1 MMELLSPAGGLDS
14 LIAAVQTG
22 ADAVYMGFGA
32 FNARRSAKN
41 FTDEEFASAVAYC
54 HLRGVR
60 VFLTLNTLLTDRELE
75 QAAES
80 LRKASDMGVDAIL
93 VQDWGLLTLAREIVP
108 DVPLHASTQMSLFTL
123 GGANEA
129 AALGLERVVLARE
142 LACDEIREI
151 CAGCPAQIEVF
162 AHGALCMCYSG
173 QCEMSAVVG
182 ERSGNRGACAQPCR
196 LPYGVNGPC
205 RGGHP
210 LSLKDANLSAYLAE
224 MEAMGV
230 ACLKLEGRMK
240 RPEYVAVVTGIYRR
254 LLDEKRQPTAEESRR
269 LEQAFS
275 RSGFTDG
282 YWLGKKGPQM
292 FGTRPE
298 NAPEPKELFAKAR
311 EMYENGRENRKIP
324 VSLAIR
330 VQAGKP
336 VSLAVACQSNN
347 GLMNVWAQG
356 PVPETARSRALT
368 AEELRERLN
377 KTGGTVFT
385 VEQFRAELDD
395 GLMLPASVINGLRRD
410 ALEGLKQRLEQDWFL
425 RRMSPW
431 QKEELRQGRDPH
443 VRRVLEA
450 AALPEAPE
458 PPAAMRFT
466 CSVQKAEQVT
476 AALLAEKPAAVYVPV
491 EELERLDPELDWGET
506 ELCAVLP
513 RIFRTADE
521 TPLRQLLEQHPE
533 ASAVA
538 IGNLGH
544 LTIARGLNRTLRGDF
559 GLNIFNSRA
568 LLFWQRQELASATVS
583 FELRWQQVRDL
594 RKYLPCEAIIYG
606 RLPLMVT
613 ENCVTRCSVGCT
625 HGAGSVL
632 TDRTGARFPVLCG
645 YGCRCEIQNSKTLF
659 LADKPEMRRCG
670 LTYGRLRFTT
680 ETPEQ
685 CVQVL
690 QRYQNGGNW
699 APEDLTR
706 GLFYRGVE

>member
-142 LACDEIREI
+142 LARDEIREI
-151 CAGCPAQIEVF
+151 CAGCPAEIEVF

-173 QCEMSAVVG
+173 QCEVSAVVG

-254 LLDEKRQPTAEESRR
+254 LLDEKRRPTAEEARR

-282 YWLGKKGPQM
+282 YWLDKKGPQM

-298 NAPEPKELFAKAR
+298 NAPEPKELFAEAR
-311 EMYENGRENRKIP
+311 EMYENGRENRKVP
-324 VSLAIR
+324 VNLR
-330 VQAGKP
+330 LTVRRGEP
-336 VSLAVACQSNN
+336 VRLSGACAVHGGAAFAM
-347 GLMNVWAQG
+347 GTGA
-356 PVPETARSRALT
+356 VPEEARNRAVT
-368 AEELRERLN
+368 AEELRQRLS

-385 VEQFRAELDD
+385 ADRIEIELDE
-395 GLMLPASVINGLRRD
+395 GLTIPASAVNGLRREL
-410 ALEGLKQRLEQDWFL
+410 LEELAK
-425 RRMSPW
+425 RRMDIPPR
-431 QKEELRQGRDPH
+431 QKLP
-443 VRRVLEA
+443 
-450 AALPEAPE
+450 ALPLPDAPE
-458 PPAAMRFT
+458 GGQAMRFT

-544 LTIARGLNRTLRGDF
+544 LPIVRGLNRTLRGDF

-568 LLFWQRQELASATVS
+568 LLFWQGQELASATVS

-699 APEDLTR
+699 TPEDLTR

>member
-1 MMELLSPAGGLDS
+1 MMELLSPAGGFDS

-41 FTDEEFASAVAYC
+41 FTDEEFASAVSYC

-60 VFLTLNTLLTDRELE
+60 VFLTLNTLLTDRELA
-75 QAAES
+75 QAADA
-80 LRKASDMGVDAIL
+80 LKKACAMGVDAIL
-93 VQDWGLLTLAREIVP
+93 VQDWGLLTLARELVP

-129 AALGLERVVLARE
+129 AALGMERVVLARE
-142 LACDEIREI
+142 LNRNEVREI
-151 CAGCPAQIEVF
+151 CAGCPAEIEIF
-162 AHGALCMCYSG
+162 IHGALCMCYSG

-196 LPYGVNGPC
+196 LPYGVDGPC

-224 MEAMGV
+224 MAEMGV

-240 RPEYVAVVTGIYRR
+240 RPEYVAVITGIYRR
-254 LLDEKRQPTAEESRR
+254 LLDEKRRPTAEEARQ

-298 NAPEPKELFAKAR
+298 NTPEPKELFAEAR
-311 EMYENGRENRKIP
+311 AQYENGRENRKIP
-324 VSLAIR
+324 VNLR
-330 VQAGKP
+330 LTVRRGEPVQLSGVCAVKGG
-336 VSLAVACQSNN
+336 VSTAMALGDTPEEARNRAV
-347 GLMNVWAQG
+347 
-356 PVPETARSRALT
+356 T
-368 AEELRERLN
+368 AEELRQRLS

-385 VEQFRAELDD
+385 ADRVEIELDE
-395 GLMLPASVINGLRRD
+395 GLMVPASVINGLRRELLD
-410 ALEGLKQRLEQDWFL
+410 ELAA
-425 RRMSPW
+425 RR
-431 QKEELRQGRDPH
+431 EDIPH
-443 VRRVLEA
+443 RRVLEA

-458 PPAAMRFT
+458 PPKAMRFT
-466 CSVQKAEQVT
+466 CSVLKAQQVT
-476 AALLAEKPAAVYVPV
+476 AALLAEKPAIVYVPI
-491 EELERLDPELDWGET
+491 EELEQLDAGLNWGET

-513 RIFRTADE
+513 RVFRTADE
-521 TPLRQLLEQHPE
+521 PVLRQLLERHPE
-533 ASAVA
+533 ATAVA
-538 IGNLGH
+538 VGNLGH
-544 LTIARGLNRTLRGDF
+544 LPIVRGLGRTLRGDF

-568 LLFWQRQELASATVS
+568 LLFWREQGLSSATAS

-594 RKYLPCEAIIYG
+594 NKHLPCEAIVYG
-606 RLPLMVT
+606 RLPLMVM
-613 ENCVTRCSVGCT
+613 ENCVTRCNVGCT
-625 HGAGSVL
+625 HGAGRVL
-632 TDRTGARFPVLCG
+632 TDRTGAQFPVTCG
-645 YGCRCEIQNSKTLF
+645 YGCRCEIQNSRTLF
-659 LADKPEMRRCG
+659 LADKPELHRCG

-685 CVQVL
+685 CAAVL
-690 QRYQNGGNW
+690 RRYKDGGDW
-699 APEDLTR
+699 APDDMTR

>member
-142 LACDEIREI
+142 LARDEIREI

-324 VSLAIR
+324 VNLRLSVR
-330 VQAGKP
+330 RDEP
-336 VSLAVACQSNN
+336 VRLSGACAVHGGAAFAVD
-347 GLMNVWAQG
+347 GA
-356 PVPETARSRALT
+356 VPEEARNRAVT
-368 AEELRERLN
+368 AEE
-377 KTGGTVFT
+377 
-385 VEQFRAELDD
+385 
-395 GLMLPASVINGLRRD
+395 
-410 ALEGLKQRLEQDWFL
+410 
-425 RRMSPW
+425 
-431 QKEELRQGRDPH
+431 
-443 VRRVLEA
+443 
-450 AALPEAPE
+450 
-458 PPAAMRFT
+458 
-466 CSVQKAEQVT
+466 
-476 AALLAEKPAAVYVPV
+476 
-491 EELERLDPELDWGET
+491 
-506 ELCAVLP
+506 
-513 RIFRTADE
+513 
-521 TPLRQLLEQHPE
+521 LRQLLEQHPE

-544 LTIARGLNRTLRGDF
+544 LPIARGLNRTLRGDF

-568 LLFWQRQELASATVS
+568 LLFWQGQELASATVS